1 MVRVGSSVVEEPDW
15 EDYSLITINYAFEYT
30 AIKVVLADSAPRFDP
45 DSVSKYTL
53 EVSQDS
59 NGS

>member
-1 MVRVGSSVVEEPDW
+1 MRVGSSVVEEPDW

-30 AIKVVLADSAPRFDP
+30 ANIKVVLADGAPRFDP